1 MNQDEAKGKGLW
13 KFNNSLALN
22 SGFVDKMKTHIPNIL
37 KSLGKENIRD
47 DQARWEYL
55 YYEIRK
61 FLIRCSKMLPKNK
74 NI

>member
-55 YYEIRK
+55 
-61 FLIRCSKMLPKNK
+61 
-74 NI
+74 